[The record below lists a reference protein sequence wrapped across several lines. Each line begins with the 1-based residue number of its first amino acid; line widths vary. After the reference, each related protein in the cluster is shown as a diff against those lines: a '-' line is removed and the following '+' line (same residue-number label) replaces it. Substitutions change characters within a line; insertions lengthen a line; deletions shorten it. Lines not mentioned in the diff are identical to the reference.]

1 MDLQAA
7 IYIWENYG
15 WLGILSLAFGSY
27 VIYDRIV
34 ANKKNKKIDKLNTK
48 VKFLTKEVETLEE
61 KVDTVHE
68 KCHVPQN
75 SIKKLYQKIEDLE
88 KTDLTMD
95 GDFKAFKAEIKAE
108 MQGLRDGQTGMQNGI
123 DNILGHLL
131 NR

>member
-34 ANKKNKKIDKLNTK
+34 ANKKNKKIQDLETK
-48 VKFLTKEVETLEE
+48 VEALEE
-61 KVDTVHE
+61 EVGKVHE

-108 MQGLRDGQTGMQNGI
+108 MKGLRDGQSGMQKGI